1 MTNET
6 LSTKIVDTNVNKTVL
21 ATFRKTTCDII
32 TQSGFPWTVTWPE
45 SPV

>member
-1 MTNET
+1 MKNDK
-6 LSTKIVDTNVNKTVL
+6 LSTKSADTDVNKTVL
-21 ATFRKTTCDII
+21 ATFRKTTCDIT